1 MRLLISILNTH
12 SQIVLPLYNNVFHC
26 VESFHSS
33 AGLDDVIGI
42 HKYKKKVTYIYI
54 GRPIQSAILHKTNI
68 ESICIFE
75 KKYTCDITLQ
85 PITYFFLPLDCLC
98 ITVLPDG
105 LLTEILFVLQ
115 HVATPRWLLRIGIQV
130 KEGSIY
136 SHH

>member
-1 MRLLISILNTH
+1 MYNSNVRLLISILNTH

-26 VESFHSS
+26 VESFISY
-33 AGLDDVIGI
+33 AVLDDVIGI
-42 HKYKKKVTYIYI
+42 HKYKKLYIYI

-115 HVATPRWLLRIGIQV
+115 HVATPRWSLRIGIQV
-130 KEGSIY
+130 KEGSI
-136 SHH
+136 